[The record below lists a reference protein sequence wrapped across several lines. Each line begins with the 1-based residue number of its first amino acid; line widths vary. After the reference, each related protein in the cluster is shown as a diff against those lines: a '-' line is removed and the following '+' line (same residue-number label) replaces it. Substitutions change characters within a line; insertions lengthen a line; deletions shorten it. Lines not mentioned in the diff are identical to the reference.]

1 MPCESMRKR
10 NQTLSQRVAEV
21 SKIVERVNQMVA
33 SGRIQ
38 VKVGSQG
45 AIVFVGIP
53 EEIRDGVTDAC
64 IYRRMMVSGS
74 ALARMKIAQAE
85 QLSGRSV
92 DRRSVA
98 QGWH

>member
-1 MPCESMRKR
+1 MRKR
-10 NQTLSQRVAEV
+10 NRTPSQRVAEV

-38 VKVGSQG
+38 VKVGGQG
-45 AIVFVGIP
+45 AVVFVGIP
-53 EEIRDGVTDAC
+53 EEIRDGVTDSC

-85 QLSGRSV
+85 QLAGRSIS
-92 DRRSVA
+92 RQAVA
-98 QGWH
+98 QGWHSH